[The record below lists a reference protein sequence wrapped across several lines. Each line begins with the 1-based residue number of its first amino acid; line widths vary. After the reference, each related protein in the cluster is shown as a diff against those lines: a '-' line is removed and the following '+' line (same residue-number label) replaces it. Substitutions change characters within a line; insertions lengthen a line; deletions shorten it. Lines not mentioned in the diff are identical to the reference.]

1 MTHRP
6 LSAQAFAEANDLF
19 PGGVNSPVRAYRS
32 VGGNP
37 VFLAKGKGAVVTDVD
52 GLKYTD
58 FVQSWGP
65 HILGH
70 SPRSVV
76 RALKKRIPWGT
87 SFGAPTTDET
97 VLGRLVRDAVPS
109 MEKLRFVNSGTEAV
123 MSALRLARGATGRSY
138 ILKFDGCYH
147 GHADFLLVQAGSGL
161 ATGGLPDS
169 GGVPAEFTAFTISV
183 PYNDLGAVKAAFAAR
198 PGKIAA
204 VIVEPVAANM
214 GLVPPEP
221 GFLEGLRAVTTAD
234 GALLIFD
241 EVITGFRVAHGG
253 AQGKFGVKPDLTTLG
268 KIIGGGLPVG
278 AYGGRKDLM
287 DQLAP
292 LGPVYQ
298 AGTLS
303 GNPAAMAA
311 GTAVLKELAKPGFY
325 TALDEKAAV
334 FYATLAPALDAT
346 RHSLQ
351 TCGSLFTL
359 FFAPGP
365 LKNFADA
372 KKSDTGEYARVF
384 RALLDEGLL
393 TAPSQFEAN
402 FIGAAHTP
410 AQLRRAAGAWARSLV
425 KA

>member
-1 MTHRP
+1 MTDRP
-6 LSAQAFAEANDLF
+6 KSAQAFAEANDLF

-37 VFLAKGKGAVVTDVD
+37 VFLARGRGAVVTDVD
-52 GLKYTD
+52 GHRYID

-70 SPRSVV
+70 APASVV
-76 RALKKRIPWGT
+76 RALRKRIPLGT

-97 VLGRLVRDAVPS
+97 VLGKLVRDAFPS
-109 MEKLRFVNSGTEAV
+109 MEKMRFVNSGTEAV

-138 ILKFDGCYH
+138 VLKFDGCYH

-169 GGVPAEFTAFTISV
+169 GGVPAEFTAFTLSV
-183 PYNDLGAVKAAFAAR
+183 PYNDLDAVKAAFAAR

-214 GLVPPEP
+214 GLVPPAP
-221 GFLEGLRAVTTAD
+221 GFLEGLRTVTAAD

-241 EVITGFRVAHGG
+241 EVITGFRVARGG
-253 AQGKFGVKPDLTTLG
+253 AQAKFSIKPDLTTLG

-278 AYGGRKDLM
+278 AYGGRRDLL

-311 GTAVLKELAKPGFY
+311 GAAVLRELARPGFY
-325 TALDEKAAV
+325 EALDNKAAE
-334 FYATLAPALDAT
+334 FYYQLKHALDPAH
-346 RHSLQ
+346 HSLQ

-359 FFAPGP
+359 FFARGP
-365 LKNFADA
+365 VTDFAAA
-372 KKSDTGEYARVF
+372 KSSDTAEYARVF
-384 RALLDEGLL
+384 RALLDDGVL

-402 FIGAAHTP
+402 FIGAAHSKRHLKRT
-410 AQLRRAAGAWARSLV
+410 AEAYVRALTR
-425 KA
+425 

>member
-1 MTHRP
+1 MTHRK
-6 LSAQAFAEANDLF
+6 SQEAFAEANDLF

-37 VFLAKGKGAVVTDVD
+37 VFLARGRGAEVTDVD
-52 GLKYTD
+52 GNRYID

-70 SPRSVV
+70 SPASVV
-76 RALKKRIPWGT
+76 KALKKRIPLGT

-97 VLGRLVRDAVPS
+97 VLGKLVRDAFPS
-109 MEKLRFVNSGTEAV
+109 MQKMRFVNSGTEAV
-123 MSALRLARGATGRSY
+123 MSALRLARGTTGRSY
-138 ILKFDGCYH
+138 VLKFDGCYH

-169 GGVPAEFTAFTISV
+169 GGVPAEFTAFTLSV
-183 PYNDLGAVKAAFAAR
+183 PYNDLDAVKAAFAAR

-214 GLVPPEP
+214 GLVPPAP
-221 GFLEGLRAVTTAD
+221 GFLEGLRALTASD

-241 EVITGFRVAHGG
+241 EVITGFRLARGG
-253 AQGKFGVKPDLTTLG
+253 AQQRFGVTPDLTTLG

-278 AYGGRKDLM
+278 AYGGRRDLM

-311 GTAVLKELAKPGFY
+311 GAAVLRELAKPGFY
-325 TALDEKAAV
+325 EALESKAEQ
-334 FYATLAPALDAT
+334 FYAQLKPVIDPV
-346 RHSLQ
+346 RHTLQ
-351 TCGSLFTL
+351 TSGSLYTL
-359 FFAPGP
+359 FFARGP
-365 LKNFADA
+365 VANFAAA
-372 KKSDTGEYARVF
+372 KTSDTAEFARVF
-384 RALLDEGLL
+384 RGLLDRGVL

-402 FIGAAHTP
+402 FIGAAHSARQLSLTAQAYARALPP
-410 AQLRRAAGAWARSLV
+410 A
-425 KA
+425 

>member
-1 MTHRP
+1 MPDR
-6 LSAQAFAEANDLF
+6 SRSRQAFTEANDLF

-32 VGGNP
+32 VGGDP
-37 VFLAKGKGAVVTDVD
+37 VFLAEGRGAEVVDVD
-52 GLKYTD
+52 GNVYTD
-58 FVQSWGP
+58 FVQSWGA

-70 SPRSVV
+70 APEPVV
-76 RALKKRIPWGT
+76 KALKKRIPLGT

-97 VLGRLVRDAVPS
+97 VLGRLIRNAVPS

-123 MSALRLARGATGRSY
+123 MSALRLARGATARSY

-169 GGVPAEFTAFTISV
+169 GGVPAEFTRFTLSV
-183 PYNDLGAVKAAFAAR
+183 PFNDLDAVKAAFAAH
-198 PGKIAA
+198 PGQIAA

-214 GLVPPEP
+214 GLVPPAP
-221 GFLEGLRAVTTAD
+221 GFLAGLRQITAAD

-241 EVITGFRVAHGG
+241 EVITGFRVGPGG
-253 AQGKFGVKPDLTTLG
+253 AQGRFGIVPDLTTLG

-292 LGPVYQ
+292 LGPIYQ

-311 GTAVLKELAKPGFY
+311 GTAVLTELARPGFY
-325 TALDEKAAV
+325 EPLEDAAGRFYEALR
-334 FYATLAPALDAT
+334 PALDPS
-346 RHSLQ
+346 RHCLQ
-351 TCGSLFTL
+351 TCGSLFTV
-359 FFAPGP
+359 FFTKGP
-365 LKNFADA
+365 VRNFSEA
-372 KKSDTGEYARVF
+372 KASDTKEYARVF
-384 RALLDEGLL
+384 RALLDGGML

-402 FIGAAHTP
+402 FIGAAHS
-410 AQLRRAAGAWARSLV
+410 AEHLDRAADVFRAALS
-425 KA
+425 

>member
-1 MTHRP
+1 MPSRDR
-6 LSAQAFAEANDLF
+6 SAQAFRDASDVF
-19 PGGVNSPVRAYRS
+19 PGGVNSPVRAYKS
-32 VGGNP
+32 VGGSP
-37 VFLAKGKGAVVTDVD
+37 VFLKKGKGAVVTDVD
-52 GLKYTD
+52 GNRYVD

-70 SPRSVV
+70 SPPSVV
-76 RALKKRIPWGT
+76 RAVRQRLGQGT
-87 SFGAPTTDET
+87 SFGAPTLEET
-97 VLGRLVRDAVPS
+97 VLARQIRDAVPS

-123 MSALRLARGATGRSY
+123 MSALRLARGATGRKFV
-138 ILKFDGCYH
+138 LKFDGCYH

-161 ATGGLPDS
+161 ATAGLPDS

-183 PYNDLGAVKAAFAAR
+183 PYNDLAAVRQAFASH
-198 PGKIAA
+198 PGQIAA

-214 GLVPPEP
+214 GLVPPVP
-221 GFLEGLRAVTTAD
+221 GFLEGLRDVTAAD
-234 GALLIFD
+234 GSLLIFD
-241 EVITGFRVAHGG
+241 EVITGFRVALGG
-253 AQGKFGVKPDLTTLG
+253 AQGRFGIRPDLTTLG

-278 AYGGRKDLM
+278 AYGGRRDLM

-325 TALDEKAAV
+325 DRLEDKASVYFQALGRLVD
-334 FYATLAPALDAT
+334 PA

-351 TCGSLFTL
+351 TCASLYTL
-359 FFAPGP
+359 FFTPGP
-365 LKNFADA
+365 VRDFGQA
-372 KKSDTGEYARVF
+372 KASDTQQYTRVF
-384 RALLDEGLL
+384 WSLLDEGVL

-402 FIGAAHTP
+402 FLGAAHTP
-410 AQLRRAAGAWARSLV
+410 QQLNRVAQAYARALG
-425 KA
+425 

>member
-1 MTHRP
+1 MNERP
-6 LSAQAFAEANDLF
+6 KSKQAFLEANGLF
-19 PGGVNSPVRAYRS
+19 PGGVNSPVRAYRA
-32 VGGNP
+32 VGGDP
-37 VFLAKGKGAVVTDVD
+37 VFLSKGKGAVVTDVD
-52 GLKYTD
+52 GNRYID

-70 SPRSVV
+70 SPASVV
-76 RALKKRIPWGT
+76 KALRRRIPLGT

-97 VLGRLVRDAVPS
+97 VLGRLIRDAVPS

-169 GGVPAEFTAFTISV
+169 GGVPQEFTAFTISV
-183 PYNDLGAVKAAFAAR
+183 PFNNLDAVKKVFTAR
-198 PGKIAA
+198 PGQIAA

-214 GLVPPEP
+214 GLIPPAP
-221 GFLEGLRAVTTAD
+221 SFLEGLRKITTDD

-241 EVITGFRVAHGG
+241 EVITGFRVARGG
-253 AQGKFGVKPDLTTLG
+253 AQARFGVKPDLTTLG

-278 AYGGRKDLM
+278 AYGGRRDLM

-311 GTAVLKELAKPGFY
+311 GTAVLKELARSGFY
-325 TALDEKAAV
+325 ETLEEKALA
-334 FYATLAPALDAT
+334 FYDQLKPLLDPS

-351 TCGSLFTL
+351 TCGSLFTV

-365 LKNFADA
+365 LVNFAAA
-372 KKSDTGEYARVF
+372 KTSDTGQYARVF
-384 RALLDEGLL
+384 RSLLDGGVL

-402 FIGAAHTP
+402 FIGAAHT
-410 AQLRRAAGAWARSLV
+410 ASQLRQVVGAWA
-425 KA
+425 KALK